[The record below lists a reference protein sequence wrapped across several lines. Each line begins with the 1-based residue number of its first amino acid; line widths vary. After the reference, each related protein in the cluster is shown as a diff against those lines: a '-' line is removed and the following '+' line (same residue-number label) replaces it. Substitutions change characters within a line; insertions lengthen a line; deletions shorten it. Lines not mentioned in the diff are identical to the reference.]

1 MVVECMSP
9 GVACG
14 LCIFVQGFDYCMFQS
29 FAQMN
34 TFTRGRRAL
43 DLSFRRLLCSGADAG
58 RFVLLLTAAAAEDVM
73 LSSDREEGEF

>member
-1 MVVECMSP
+1 
-9 GVACG
+9 
-14 LCIFVQGFDYCMFQS
+14 
-29 FAQMN
+29 MN